1 MENKIYW
8 CSECNVPLLS
18 KKCYT
23 CGNEGRYCSSDL
35 KPVFTREKEIYE
47 KFLGIE
53 LPNNLFRTRNQ
64 VILDGNTLFR
74 YRIIKDELKAIEDLE
89 RIKTRIK
96 ESSADEGNIREKMLK
111 ANGPVLWGKE
121 GEAIKF
127 IKNMNREHEDR
138 LKFIS
143 FSGGKDS
150 AVTAILVKKAKIGEV
165 PLFFV
170 DTTIE
175 FPETNQYIKDFTS
188 KYNFKLIVQK
198 PFKDFFELC
207 KEFGPPSYWMR
218 WCCTTQKAAPINDFY
233 SKLGKNILSFDGVR
247 KCESHK
253 RANYPRLNNNMKIAK
268 QLSAY
273 PILNWSNLMV
283 WLYSYYS
290 DLPFNPMYEW
300 GFSRIGCWVCPSIS
314 KYENILIQ
322 HAHPDLFSK
331 WRTVLSDYAQS
342 NNKDEEWIKK
352 GIWKFRRV
360 KYGGFYMITKINK
373 EGGASDFNDKLVY
386 HFDREL
392 SSEMLEFIK
401 PFGEVKWYERA
412 FRIVSPDIAITSPSN
427 QRQLNV
433 ESNNI
438 QQVRLFEKALLKG
451 LNCVGCG
458 ACIGACPNNAISVNP
473 HFKISEKLCQHCL
486 ICCTSK
492 YVKQSCVALQYKP
505 NRKRIKQEVTMEE
518 TISEGI
524 TDITTSEGNLKRF
537 SRICKLIGD
546 QGRALPRSKVVHL
559 IKEHIG
565 LTSAKVIGRH
575 ISILEKLSILEN
587 KEGMYILSSEGK
599 ALYDFIEDLQ
609 DKNKLSSCEIAF
621 YFKMLFTHLFGQ
633 LYLLLKTIDD
643 YKGKA
648 RDVIIIKYFENE
660 DLKLWKK
667 ETVNENLK
675 HKFRCMEN
683 WLQALNLVVKRENFI
698 ELTEEGKNVLYMIE
712 GIGIE
717 VKDVKARIFYL
728 ANNLIYSKDVEGFSY
743 KIPEHRNIF
752 NSLLKSS
759 YNKFQVGFELADI
772 KAMEIWICIKMLNDF
787 KIIIE
792 GDRFY
797 NLLNQLWRESAIVR
811 SMMTGRD
818 SKLAYISLEL
828 ES

>member
-1 MENKIYW
+1 M
-8 CSECNVPLLS
+8 PLLS
-18 KKCYT
+18 KKCYK
-23 CGNEGRYCSSDL
+23 CGNEGRFCSSDL

-96 ESSADEGNIREKMLK
+96 ESSADEDNIREKMLK

-127 IKNMNREHEDR
+127 IKNVNREHEDR

-188 KYNFKLIVQK
+188 KYDFKLIVQK

-342 NNKDEEWIKK
+342 NNKDEDWVKK

-360 KYGGFYMITKINK
+360 KYGGFYMITKINE
-373 EGGASDFNDKLVY
+373 EGDASDFNDKLVY

-392 SSEMLEFIK
+392 SPEMLEFIK
-401 PFGEVKWYERA
+401 PFGEVKRYERA

-427 QRQLNV
+427 QNQLNV

-505 NRKRIKQEVTMEE
+505 NRKRIKQGVTMVE
-518 TISEGI
+518 TKISEGI

-537 SRICKLIGD
+537 SQICKLIGD
-546 QGRALPRSKVVHL
+546 QRRALPRSKVVQL
-559 IKEHIG
+559 IKEQIG
-565 LTSAKVIGRH
+565 LTNAKVIGRH

-599 ALYDFIEDLQ
+599 VLYNFIEDLQ
-609 DKNKLSSCEIAF
+609 DKNALSPCEIAF
-621 YFKMLFTHLFGQ
+621 YFRMLFTHFFGQ

-643 YKGKA
+643 HKGKA
-648 RDVIIIKYFENE
+648 RDDIIIKYFENE

-667 ETVNENLK
+667 ETVNENLRMFREK
-675 HKFRCMEN
+675 GKVSGFFENKFRCMEK
-683 WLQALNLVVKRENFI
+683 WLYDLKFIEKTKKSLKLTYEGKKCLVEIDKITAQKKEINDEIYGIASSLLNLKPDPFDFENP
-698 ELTEEGKNVLYMIE
+698 EHK
-712 GIGIE
+712 
-717 VKDVKARIFYL
+717 K
-728 ANNLIYSKDVEGFSY
+728 NLIGLFKEAY
-743 KIPEHRNIF
+743 
-752 NSLLKSS
+752 LK
-759 YNKFQVGFELADI
+759 FEAKLRLSDL
-772 KAMEIWICIKMLNDF
+772 KAIRCWICVILLTKYNIILEEKEFDF
-787 KIIIE
+787 
-792 GDRFY
+792 
-797 NLLNQLWRESAIVR
+797 LLNALSREGVIR
-811 SMMTGRD
+811 SVMVGRNGRP
-818 SKLAYISLEL
+818 SFVTIPY
-828 ES
+828 